1 MRVFA
6 LCCFAVLNH
15 SHMKKLQIHFTF
27 LFFLIFNAGLFASGP
42 PITLSG
48 KIVSGAE
55 TVPFATVNIKGT
67 TLGTVSDANGGFA
80 LKQVPAGNHILR
92 IQSVGYKPVEI
103 SVSENDLSKNLLIQ
117 LETDR
122 IGLNEIVVTANRY
135 ETNRQEAPVIVNVLN
150 ASILQSGNAVCM
162 SDGLSLSPGLR
173 VENNCQNC
181 GFQQVRI
188 NGLEGPYSQILI
200 DSRPIFSALSGVYGI
215 EMIPLAMIEKVEI
228 VRGGGSALYGSNA
241 IAGTINIIT
250 REPVRNTIEAGLHY
264 TSIAGTAADRN
275 LSLNGSLVSNNRKAG
290 AYLFAVKRNRDQYDA
305 NGDGFSE
312 LGLIN
317 SNSFGMRSFYKTSNQ
332 SKITA
337 TYHYINEF
345 RRGGNKFDLLPHETD
360 ITEQTDHRIHGGELV
375 YDLFSKNLKSKWS
388 VYTSAQYIERD
399 SYYGAQQDPNAYGKT
414 TDITFVG
421 GTQLTHRSDKLLFA
435 PANLVGGAELQLNNM
450 HDLMPGYERDLL
462 QKITIAGLY
471 GQSEWKLRNSSLLLG
486 LRADKHNLIDKPIF
500 SPRATFLYNLT
511 PKMQWRSSFSTG
523 FRAPQA
529 FDEDLHIIAVN
540 GGVMLIQLDP
550 ELRPEYSKSI
560 SSSLDN
566 YFELFGKPSNLM
578 LEGFYTR
585 LDDVFVLETLETDAQ
600 GNLIVERR
608 NGSGARVF
616 GVHLENRTAISN
628 NLQLQAG
635 ITLQKSRY
643 SEPESWSEN
652 EAVEPLKVLP
662 KSPDVYGYAHLN
674 ARLNSR
680 LSTVLSGTLTGP
692 MKVTHFEG
700 FVETDVI
707 KTTPAFVDVNLKFSY
722 QFKLAKGIVARA
734 EAGVQNIFNSYQR
747 DFDEGI
753 FRDAGYMYGPMKPR
767 SFFIS
772 LKTGNLL

>member
-1 MRVFA
+1 
-6 LCCFAVLNH
+6 
-15 SHMKKLQIHFTF
+15 MKKLHVF
-27 LFFLIFNAGLFASGP
+27 LTLIVVLIGNTVIFGSEP
-42 PITLSG
+42 PLTLTG

-55 TVPFATVNIKGT
+55 TVPFATINIKGT
-67 TLGTVSDANGGFA
+67 TIGTVSDANGSFA
-80 LKQVPAGNHILR
+80 LKQVPAGNHTLR
-92 IQSVGYKPVEI
+92 VQSVGFKPVEI
-103 SVSENDLSKNLLIQ
+103 IISEKEILQNIVIR
-117 LETDR
+117 LETDQ
-122 IGLNEIVVTANRY
+122 IGLNEVVVSANRY

-150 ASILQSGNAVCM
+150 AKLLQSGNAVCL

-200 DSRPIFSALSGVYGI
+200 DSRPLFSALSGVYGI
-215 EMIPLAMIEKVEI
+215 EQIPLAMIEKVEV

-250 REPVRNTIEAGLHY
+250 REPVRNTIEAGIHY
-264 TSIAGTAADRN
+264 TSIAAEATDRSV
-275 LSLNGSLVSNNRKAG
+275 SLNGSLVSNNRKVG
-290 AYLFAVKRNRDQYDA
+290 AHLFATKRNRDQYDA

-317 SNSFGMRSFYKTSNQ
+317 SSSLGMRSFYKTSNQ

-375 YDLFSKNLKSKWS
+375 YDLFSKNLKTKWS
-388 VYTSAQYIERD
+388 VYTSAQYINRD
-399 SYYGAQQDPNAYGKT
+399 SYYGAQQDPNAYGNT

-421 GTQLTHRSDKLLFA
+421 GTQLTHKTDKLIFA
-435 PANLVGGAELQLNNM
+435 SANLVGGAEFQLNNM
-450 HDLMPGYERDLL
+450 HDVMPGYDRDLK
-462 QKITIAGLY
+462 QDIVIAGLY
-471 GQSEWKLRNSSLLLG
+471 GQSEWKLKNSSLLLG
-486 LRADKHNLIDKPIF
+486 LRADKHNLIDKPIL

-511 PKMQWRSSFSTG
+511 PAMQWRSSFSTG

-550 ELRPEYSKSI
+550 DLRPEYSKSI

-566 YFELFGKPSNLM
+566 YFEIAGKPSNFM
-578 LEGFYTR
+578 VEGFYTR

-608 NGSGARVF
+608 NGSGAKVF
-616 GVHLENRTAISN
+616 GLHLENRTAISN
-628 NLQLQAG
+628 NIQLQAG
-635 ITLQKSRY
+635 ITLQQSRY
-643 SEPESWSEN
+643 LEPEAWSEN
-652 EAVEPLKVLP
+652 ETVEPLKVLP
-662 KSPDVYGYAHLN
+662 KSPNVYGYAHLST
-674 ARLNSR
+674 RFTSK
-680 LSTVLSGTLTGP
+680 LSAVFGGTLTGP
-692 MKVTHFEG
+692 MKVTHYEG
-700 FVETDVI
+700 FAEMDEI
-707 KTTPAFVDVNLKFSY
+707 KTTPAFVDVNAKISY

-767 SFFIS
+767 SFFVS